1 MVKEL
6 YVDIKLV
13 IKKIVT
19 NSDFLSSI
27 RRAYRYQ
34 TAKFEYLKLSKQYY
48 AEQYSTKLSKLHNTK
63 CGKTCFVIG
72 NGPSLNAEDLDILS
86 NNNID
91 CFAANRVYLMYEKT
105 KWRPTYY
112 MCQDRQLLQ
121 TLKEYYSNCEEDVIL
136 GYQAKAEY
144 GIDIPKAFYYLCDNR
159 DCTRLVKSLKF
170 SSDASKYVIDG
181 GSVTYS
187 AIQMAVYM
195 GYSQIYLLGVDH
207 SFSHTLD
214 KNRRVIEHKDVKKDY
229 FDDRYKEAFSKFEE
243 KGKTYAA
250 PDKNMMDLA
259 FKAARNYCDANGITI
274 KNATRGGKLE
284 IFQRIDFDML
294 FNEGEKVK

>member
-1 MVKEL
+1 M
-6 YVDIKLV
+6 
-13 IKKIVT
+13 IKKIFIEIKLAIKKVVT
-19 NSDFLSSI
+19 SSDFLSSI
-27 RRAYRYQ
+27 RRFYRYQ
-34 TAKFEYLKLSKQYY
+34 KAKKAYSKRSKNYY
-48 AEQYSTKLSKLHNTK
+48 AEQYDAQIRKLQNTK
-63 CGKTCFVIG
+63 HGKMCFVIG
-72 NGPSLNAEDLDILS
+72 NGPSLTAKDLDVLS
-86 NNNID
+86 NHKVD
-91 CFAANRVYLMYEKT
+91 CFAANRIYLMYEKT

-121 TLKEYYSNCEEDVIL
+121 ALKDYYENCEENVML

-144 GIDIPKAFYYLCDNR
+144 GIDVPKACYYLCDNR
-159 DCTRLVKSLKF
+159 DCTRQVTRLGF
-170 SSDASKYVIDG
+170 SSDASKCVVDG

-195 GYSQIYLLGVDH
+195 GYTQIYLLGVDH

-229 FDDRYKEAFSKFEE
+229 FDDRYKDAFAKFEE
-243 KGKTYAA
+243 KGKVYAA

-259 FKAARNYCDANGITI
+259 FKAAKEYCEAHNITI

-284 IFQRIDFDML
+284 IFERVDFDSL
-294 FNEGEKVK
+294 F